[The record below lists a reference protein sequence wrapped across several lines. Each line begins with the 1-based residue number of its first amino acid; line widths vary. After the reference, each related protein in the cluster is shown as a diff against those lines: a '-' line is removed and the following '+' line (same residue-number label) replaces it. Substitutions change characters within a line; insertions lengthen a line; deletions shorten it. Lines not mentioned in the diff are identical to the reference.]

1 MYHLTFGNTDFT
13 TAVLIKESAI
23 DEGKIQKG
31 IIDPLADAGYPTDGI
46 IAFSLD
52 YAGAKKPTAK
62 TRKAYLE
69 TLLPVLVGC
78 GVKRI
83 LCADGE
89 YFKTLAKVTKV
100 TNLIGYTV
108 PCAIAGFE
116 DLQVGYIYSPET
128 FFYSAENKIK
138 NNLTYKAFV
147 DLHNGNS
154 LVLGSDVL
162 KNKRYIL
169 DVDDFEEELKL
180 LAEKP
185 LLAMDIETT
194 SLKAYHGEILSI
206 SFSEDEHTAVVFDL
220 RWDSQSKRDILKDFY
235 TNFLGRAIWHNA
247 SFDIT
252 WIIYHWWMNGRLTYQ
267 EGLQAGLA
275 IMTRNFDCTK
285 ILSYLATN
293 ACSGNDMSL
302 KGQAHE
308 FAGNYAIDIENA
320 LALPT
325 EDLLEYNAIDTCS
338 TIYVYNKNRPKAI
351 QDEQMEVYEEVFL
364 PSLIDIV
371 QMQLTGL
378 PINMEKVITA
388 KDALTKLRV
397 EALDNIHALPG
408 VMHFIH
414 QNKLR
419 EVNDRNAAYVN
430 KVITIVDANFEL
442 NLNSNP
448 QVAELLYGVYN
459 LPIVDKTP
467 SRAPATGGKT
477 LKKLMNHTTDTD
489 TLTFLTYLKQF
500 IDVDKLLGTFIKQYE
515 EAPYDAETDWHYLLG
530 SFNLGS
536 VISGRLS
543 SSGPNLQN
551 QPSGGSKYAKI
562 IKQCFEAPEGY
573 LLVGLDFNSLEDY
586 ISALLTRDKNKLKV
600 YTDGYDSHCLRAFYY
615 RDEGEMPDI
624 IDTLESINSIK
635 QKYPATRDA
644 SKPATFA
651 LTYLGT
657 WNTLVRNLGYSP
669 EKAKRLANNF
679 AELYAESIKW
689 VDDRLQEATKTGY
702 VRLAF
707 GLRLRTPLLSQ
718 VILGTKHTPAEAEAE
733 ARSAGNA
740 LGGQSYG
747 LLNNRAGSEF
757 LARVRKSEHVLN
769 IRPCAQ
775 IHDAQYF
782 IVKDDLPLLSWINK
796 HLVKAV
802 QWQELPEL
810 QHDTV
815 KLGGELSVFYPSW
828 ADEIVIANY
837 AEEKQILETLHNE
850 VKKRAEK

>member
-13 TAVLIKESAI
+13 TAVLIKESALV
-23 DEGKIQKG
+23 EEKLRTE
-31 IIDPLADAGYPTDGI
+31 IIKPLVAAGYPAEGI

-52 YAGAKKPTAK
+52 YGGDKKPKAK
-62 TRKAYLE
+62 TRKEYLN
-69 TLLPVLVGC
+69 TLLPALVAS
-78 GVKRI
+78 GVTRI

-89 YFKTLAKVTKV
+89 YFKTLTKVTKV
-100 TNLIGYTV
+100 TGHIGYTL
-108 PCAIAGFE
+108 PCLIRGFE
-116 DLQVGYIYSPET
+116 ALEVGYIYSPET
-128 FFYSAENKIK
+128 FFYSPENRTK
-138 NNLTYKAFV
+138 NELTYTALV
-147 DLHNGNS
+147 NLEAGVTA
-154 LVLGSDVL
+154 VLGSEVL
-162 KNKRYIL
+162 KNKNFIF
-169 DVDDFEEELKL
+169 DTEDFAHEFGL
-180 LAEKP
+180 LSQKP
-185 LLAMDIETT
+185 KLAMDIET
-194 SLKAYHGEILSI
+194 SALKAYHGEIVSI
-206 SFSEDEHTAVVFDL
+206 SFSEDQHTAVVFDMC
-220 RWDSQSKRDILKDFY
+220 WESKAKRELLKEFL
-235 TNFLGRAIWHNA
+235 TNYQGVSIWHNA

-252 WIIYHWWMNGRLTYQ
+252 WLIFHLWMEQRLTYQ
-267 EGLQAGLA
+267 EGLHAGLEV
-275 IMTRNFDCTK
+275 MTRNFECTK

-293 ACSGNDMSL
+293 SCSGNDMSL

-308 FAGNYAIDIENA
+308 FAGNYAVDIENIFI
-320 LALPT
+320 LPT
-325 EDLLEYNAIDTCS
+325 EEILEYNGIDTCS
-338 TIYVYNKNRPKAI
+338 TMYVYDKNRPIAER
-351 QDEQMEVYEEVFL
+351 DEQMPVYKDIFL
-364 PSLIDIV
+364 PSLKDII

-378 PINMEKVITA
+378 PINKDKVAIA
-388 KDALTKLRV
+388 RRILTKLRD
-397 EALDNIHALPG
+397 EALSKIHDLPSII
-408 VMHFIH
+408 HFIH

-419 EVNDRNAAYVN
+419 EVRDRNAAYVN
-430 KVITIVDANFEL
+430 KVITIADAKFEL

-448 QVAELLYGVYN
+448 QVSEILYGVFN
-459 LPIVDKTP
+459 LPVIDKTP
-467 SRAPATGGKT
+467 TKAPATGGKT
-477 LKKLMNHTTDTD
+477 LKKLMNHTDNTD

-600 YTDGYDSHCLRAFYY
+600 YTDGYDSHCLRAYYY

-624 IDTLESINSIK
+624 MDTLESINSIK
-635 QKYPATRDA
+635 QKYPAIRDA

-669 EKAKRLANNF
+669 EKAKRIANNF

-718 VILGTKHTPAEAEAE
+718 VILGTRHTPPEAEAE

-757 LARVRKSEHVLN
+757 LGRVRNSEYVYD
-769 IRPCAQ
+769 IRPSAQ

-782 IVKDDLPLLSWINK
+782 IVKDDFSLLEWMNK
-796 HLVKAV
+796 YLVKAV

-815 KLGGELSVFYPSW
+815 KLGGELSIFYPTW
-828 ADEIVIANY
+828 ADEIVIPNY
-837 AEEKQILETLHNE
+837 AEETQIIQTLRKE
-850 VKKRAEK
+850 AKSREK